1 MIYLKSFDLVDESSI
16 INVPYPFDI
25 FPLKQ
30 LDKLEFNNPVTIFY
44 GSNGSGKTTLLNIIA
59 EKLYLQ
65 RITLFNHSDSFE
77 EYVSACNYSKD
88 NPIPRESIIITSDD
102 VFNFMFNIRAF
113 NQDIS
118 FNRKKLFDEYQS
130 IKSMKRQDVI
140 NMKVDSKS
148 FDRNMAIISN
158 SKSKFVQK
166 NLVQSI
172 QEHSNGETAL
182 KYFIERINENALYLL
197 DEPENS
203 LSSKMQIQ
211 LSKYIEDCALGCNCQ
226 FLIATHSPFF
236 LSMQRSV
243 VYDLDSLPV
252 KTRKWTELENV
263 KIYREFFKQHE
274 KDF

>member
-1 MIYLKSFDLVDESSI
+1 MIYLKSFELVDESSI

-59 EKLYLQ
+59 EKLHLQ

-77 EYVSACNYSKD
+77 EYVSACNSSKE
-88 NPIPRESIIITSDD
+88 NPIPRESMIITSDD

-113 NQDIS
+113 NQDIN

-182 KYFIERINENALYLL
+182 EYFVERINENALYLL

-226 FLIATHSPFF
+226 VLIATHSPFF

-252 KTRKWTELENV
+252 KTRKWTELENI

>member
-1 MIYLKSFDLVDESSI
+1 MLFLKSFELVDESAI
-16 INVPYPFDI
+16 INVPYPYDI

-30 LDKLEFNNPVTIFY
+30 LERLDFNTSITILY

-59 EKLYLQ
+59 EKLHLQ
-65 RITLFNHSDSFE
+65 RVTTFNCSNAFE
-77 EYVSACNYSKD
+77 EYVLSCNYSEE
-88 NPIPRESIIITSDD
+88 NPIPSKSMIFTSDN
-102 VFNFMFNIRAF
+102 VFNYMLNIRAF
-113 NQDIS
+113 NQAVNL
-118 FNRKKLFDEYQS
+118 NRKKLFDEYQS
-130 IKSMKRQDVI
+130 IRSMRRQDVI

-252 KTRKWTELENV
+252 KTRKWTDLENV

>member
-59 EKLYLQ
+59 EKLHLQ

-77 EYVSACNYSKD
+77 EYVSACNYSKE
-88 NPIPRESIIITSDD
+88 NPIPRESMIITSDD

-113 NQDIS
+113 NQDIN

-226 FLIATHSPFF
+226 FFIATHSPFF

-243 VYDLDSLPV
+243 VYDLDSMPV

>member
-1 MIYLKSFDLVDESSI
+1 MLFLKSFELVDESAI
-16 INVPYPFDI
+16 INVPYPYDI

-30 LDKLEFNNPVTIFY
+30 LERLDFNTSITILY

-59 EKLYLQ
+59 EKLHLQ
-65 RITLFNHSDSFE
+65 RVTTFNCSNAFE
-77 EYVSACNYSKD
+77 EYVLSCNYSEE
-88 NPIPRESIIITSDD
+88 NPIPSKSMIFTSDN
-102 VFNFMFNIRAF
+102 VFNYMLNIRAF
-113 NQDIS
+113 NQAVNL
-118 FNRKKLFDEYQS
+118 NRKKLFDEYQS
-130 IKSMKRQDVI
+130 IRSMRRQDVI

-166 NLVQSI
+166 NLVQTI

-203 LSSKMQIQ
+203 LSPKMQTQ
-211 LSKYIEDCALGCNCQ
+211 LSKYIEDSALGCNCQ

-236 LSMQRSV
+236 LSMQRSI

-263 KIYREFFKQHE
+263 KIYRDFFKQHE
-274 KDF
+274 NEF